1 MAKRTRRQF
10 LKQTAAAGGALA
22 ASSLASDPAQAAEA
36 QPDMTIARWSGAPL
50 PEEEVGKLA
59 AKLVTEAI
67 DGLGGM
73 GRFVKNGNTVWIKP
87 NMAWDRTPE
96 QAANTNPDLVA
107 ALVTMCLGAG
117 AKSVKVGDRTCNE
130 AKLAYPKS
138 GIEAAAK
145 AAGAE
150 VVYLDDKRTRKMDI
164 GGDVL
169 KTWDVFPEI
178 VESDLVINVP
188 VLKNH
193 SIAHATICMKNY
205 MGVVNGSNRGVWHQN
220 LSTCLCDITRFMK
233 PTLCVVDATR
243 ILTKN
248 GPTGGNLED
257 VKRLDTVAAGT
268 DIVALDAL
276 GVELMGYEL
285 SSVPVVDAAHAAGL
299 GEKDYRKKNLKEIE
313 VTAV

>member
-22 ASSLASDPAQAAEA
+22 ASSLAAKPAQAADA
-36 QPDMTIARWSGAPL
+36 PLDMTIAKWSGTPL
-50 PEEEVGKLA
+50 PEEQVGKMA

-73 GRFVKNGNTVWIKP
+73 GRFVKKGNTVWIKP

-117 AKSVKVGDRTCNE
+117 AKKVRVGDRTCNKAE
-130 AKLAYPKS
+130 LSYPKS

-150 VVYLDDKRTRKMDI
+150 VVYLDDKRTREMEI
-164 GGDVL
+164 GGKVL
-169 KTWDVFPEI
+169 KTWKVFPEI
-178 VESDLVINVP
+178 VESDVVINVP
-188 VLKNH
+188 VLKHH
-193 SIAHATICMKNY
+193 SIANATICMKNY
-205 MGVVNGSNRGVWHQN
+205 MGVVSGEKRGVWHQN
-220 LSTCLCDITRFMK
+220 LETCLCDITRFMN
-233 PTLCVVDATR
+233 PQVCVLDATR
-243 ILTKN
+243 ILTAN

-276 GVELMGYEL
+276 GAELMGYEL
-285 SSVPVVDAAHAAGL
+285 SAVPVVDAAYAAGL
-299 GEKDYRKKNLKEIE
+299 GEKDYRKKNLKEIK

>member
-10 LKQTAAAGGALA
+10 LQQTAAAGGALA
-22 ASSLASDPAQAAEA
+22 ASSLANSPAQAAEA
-36 QPDMTIARWSGAPL
+36 LPDMTIAKWSGAPL
-50 PEEEVGKLA
+50 PEEQVGKMA
-59 AKLVTEAI
+59 AKLVTEAM
-67 DGLGGM
+67 DGLGGIE
-73 GRFVKNGNTVWIKP
+73 RFVKKGNTVWIKP
-87 NMAWDRTPE
+87 NMAWDRSPE

-107 ALVTMCLGAG
+107 ALVTMCLGVG

-130 AKLAYPKS
+130 AKAAYAKS

-150 VVYLDDKRTRKMDI
+150 VIYLDDKRFRKMDI

-169 KTWDVFPEI
+169 KTWEVFPEI
-178 VESDLVINVP
+178 VESDVVINVP

-193 SIAHATICMKNY
+193 SIAHATMCMKNY
-205 MGVVNGSNRGVWHQN
+205 MGVVGGNRGVWHQN
-220 LSTCLCDITRFMK
+220 LETCLCDITRFMK
-233 PTLCVVDATR
+233 PPVCVLDATR
-243 ILTKN
+243 VLTQN

-276 GVELMGYEL
+276 GAELMGYEL
-285 SSVPVVDAAHAAGL
+285 STVPVVDAAYAAGL
-299 GEKDYRKKNLKEIE
+299 GEKDYRKKNLKEIK